1 MDGGASVK
9 SISRAF
15 LYLLTTP
22 ERLLRALAAGI
33 GGVVFVLAEVLIPRA
48 IQHTT
53 IYYLLLGGG
62 MRYAVERLAGM
73 QAGELGTDD
82 LPPLPGQYQRR
93 KLVGTAIEAAGL
105 LTVGFSPLWVF
116 AIAADAAAGSK
127 VFLHRLEHHL
137 KQQGA
142 IRQDVEVDDLTDLL
156 DALQDAA
163 RAMTSV
169 LDTPPLSRKDLALIS
184 ERLRSS
190 YREVFSETRNLTGR
204 LERIWERMKGLDEA
218 RSVDIG
224 RLDTMMA
231 SDVAKRLRRG
241 RAAVG
246 AVGMT
251 GRELFGEEILEG
263 YRQTL
268 EQASRW
274 GWSQYFISA
283 YRPFWDAAKAQ
294 FSFEAYT
301 SIGEWLSAG
310 RSREQQDG

>member
-1 MDGGASVK
+1 MKSV
-9 SISRAF
+9 SRAL
-15 LYLLTTP
+15 LYVLTFP
-22 ERLLRALAAGI
+22 ERLLRALAAGV
-33 GGVVFVLAEVLIPRA
+33 GGVVFVLADVLVPRA
-48 IQHTT
+48 IQRTT

-62 MRYAVERLAGM
+62 MRFAVERLAGM
-73 QAGELGTDD
+73 PRDELGTEE

-116 AIAADAAAGSK
+116 AIAADAASGSK

-142 IRQDVEVDDLTDLL
+142 IRQDARVDDLTDLL
-156 DALQDAA
+156 DALQEAA

-184 ERLRSS
+184 ARLRSS
-190 YREVFSETRNLTGR
+190 YAEVFSETRNLSDR
-204 LERIWERMKGLDEA
+204 LDRLWERMKKWDDSRG
-218 RSVDIG
+218 VNMG

-231 SDVAKRLRRG
+231 SNAAERLRRG

-268 EQASRW
+268 EHASKW
-274 GWSQYFISA
+274 GWGQYLLSA
-283 YRPFWDAAKAQ
+283 YRPFWESAKAQ
-294 FSFEAYT
+294 FSAEAYT
-301 SIGEWLSAG
+301 SIGELLSAG
-310 RSREQQDG
+310 RRGAEQDR